1 MMSQLDA
8 QYSFPHDHHNINL
21 LWASLFIEELTRHGV
36 EDFCIAPGSRS
47 TPLTLAVAHHIK
59 AKPHIHFDER
69 GLGYLALG
77 LSQASLKPVVVITT
91 SGTAVAN
98 LYPAVIEAKQSHIP
112 LIIISADRPIEL
124 INCTA
129 NQAIDQV
136 NIFANYPVFFSQLPS
151 PSTSI
156 NSNVLLTTIDN
167 GLFQQQ
173 INQGPIHFNIAFNE
187 PFYPQGETL
196 NFKDYLVSLKGW
208 DQHNR
213 PFTDYP
219 QSNQLVTN
227 ENELDVAAQK
237 IIVVVGRIKDKQQA
251 IAIQQFC
258 QAFNLVLLA
267 DVQSQ
272 LQSSPNN
279 ILGYDLLLENTHFKQ
294 QLLQADLILQFS
306 DHIVSK
312 RLNQLIGEFPASI
325 WAISEHSQRIDPTH
339 TMSKRLH
346 CKPEQFIKNV
356 TNSQYID
363 RDWFQKIKQYERT
376 LSSITTP
383 YCQDDQLSEINC
395 STFLLNQTLSNVL
408 LSNSMSIRLADMFAQ
423 TKAKIYSNRG
433 ASGIEGLIATSV
445 GIAKNNHDTTYL
457 LIGDTSF
464 LYDLNSLHLLKQ
476 LNKALVIILLN
487 NDGGGIFNLLPVP
500 KAQQEK
506 YYQLPHGL
514 NFQKTCE
521 QFSINY
527 SQPTNFAEF
536 KSEYTKASNQNN
548 STLIEVCISNQ
559 LTATQLQVIKEQIQ
573 NATP

>member
-21 LWASLFIEELTRHGV
+21 LWASLFIEELVRHGV

-47 TPLTLAVAHHIK
+47 TPLTLAVAHHVK

-69 GLGYLALG
+69 GLGFLALG
-77 LSQASLKPVVVITT
+77 LSQASFKPVVVITT

-112 LIIISADRPIEL
+112 LIIISADRPTEL
-124 INCTA
+124 INCAA
-129 NQAIDQV
+129 NQAINQV
-136 NIFANYPVFFSQLPS
+136 NIFADYPVFFSHLPS
-151 PSTSI
+151 PSASI
-156 NSNVLLTTIDN
+156 NSNFLLTTIDQ

-173 INQGPIHFNIAFNE
+173 INQGPIHFNIAFSE

-196 NFKDYLVSLKGW
+196 NFKNYLASLKGW
-208 DQHNR
+208 DQHHS
-213 PFTDYP
+213 PFTDY
-219 QSNQLVTN
+219 QQINQLVVN
-227 ENELDVAAQK
+227 ENKLDLAAQK
-237 IIVVVGRIKDKQQA
+237 IIVVVGRIRDQKQA

-272 LQSSPNN
+272 LQSSANN

-294 QLLQADLILQFS
+294 QLLQAELILQFS

-312 RLNQLIGEFPASI
+312 RLIQFIGESPASI
-325 WAISEHSQRIDPTH
+325 WVISEHSQRIDPTH
-339 TMSKRLH
+339 TMSKRMH
-346 CKPEQFIKNV
+346 CHPEQFINV
-356 TNSQYID
+356 VINSQYTD
-363 RDWFQKIKQYERT
+363 QKWVQKLKQYGST
-376 LSSITTP
+376 LSSITMH
-383 YCQDDQLSEINC
+383 YCQDEQLSEINC
-395 STFLLNQTLSNVL
+395 STFLLNNTLSNIL

-433 ASGIEGLIATSV
+433 ASGIEGIIATAV
-445 GIAKNNHDTTYL
+445 GIAKNNHETTYL

-464 LYDLNSLHLLKQ
+464 LYDLNSLHLLTQ
-476 LNKALVIILLN
+476 LNTALVIILLN

-500 KAQQEK
+500 AEQQEK

-514 NFQKTCE
+514 TFQKTCE

-527 SQPTNFAEF
+527 SQPINFSEF
-536 KSEYTKASNQNN
+536 KSEYAKASKQNN
-548 STLIEVCISNQ
+548 STLIEVCIRNQ